1 MNAAP
6 FTWTV
11 AEQFGWMA
19 RRHPR
24 STALVDEAGEQSY
37 EQLFRRVEA
46 LAGHLG
52 AVVGSGRV
60 GIYVSNRREWA
71 ETFLAGQ
78 LAGIGVVPVN
88 ERYQGQEIR
97 HIIEDAGIELL
108 VSDRAAHRGDVLAEL
123 RGDVDVLP
131 VGPDYE
137 RALDGS
143 ATAARRPPNVE
154 SSVLYTSGTTA
165 LPKGVRLTQ
174 ANQALG
180 TWLGPSILLG
190 LTAADTVLIT
200 TPLAHRVGQVR
211 LLGGILTGCRTVLCA
226 DARPGTFVDAVRRYR
241 ATVTGMVPTIA
252 RDIAMSG
259 TVGDRLASLR
269 VFSVTGEAMSAELRE
284 TVARMLPDTDL
295 WTFFASTETGLATAL
310 PPSEF
315 IRRPTSSGRS
325 LPGVEI
331 AVLGPTGAAEP
342 VGEGQIL
349 VRSGPPGS
357 FAVGGGY
364 IGHAAGAAFV
374 DADGWFHTGDIG
386 RIDEDGWLAV
396 TGRSKDMILSGGF
409 NIAAQE
415 VEGVL
420 RRHPA
425 VRDAAVTGE
434 PDERFGERV
443 VAWIVTEPAY
453 GPGITADELRDFT
466 ASQVASFK
474 KPRVVHFV
482 TDLPRT
488 ATGKV
493 AKWRLSGTGSPS

>member
-1 MNAAP
+1 MSAAP

-11 AEQFGWMA
+11 ARQFDWVAG
-19 RRHPR
+19 RHPG
-24 STALVDEAGEQSY
+24 STALVDDAGEQSY
-37 EQLFRRVEA
+37 RELARRVGA

-52 AVVGSGRV
+52 TAVGGGRV

-78 LAGIGVVPVN
+78 LAGVGVVPVN
-88 ERYQGQEIR
+88 ERYQGQELR
-97 HIIEDAGIELL
+97 HIVEDAGIELL
-108 VSDRAAHRGDVLAEL
+108 VSDLAGHRGDVLAGL
-123 RGDVDVLP
+123 RGDVDVLA

-137 RALDGS
+137 RALTRAPGAPAGRDN
-143 ATAARRPPNVE
+143 PE

-165 LPKGVRLTQ
+165 LPKGVWLSQ

-180 TWLGPSILLG
+180 TWLGPSVLLG

-211 LLGGILTGCRTVLCA
+211 LLGGLLTGCRTVLSA
-226 DARPGTFVDAVRRYR
+226 DARPGTFVDTVARHR

-252 RDIAMSG
+252 RDIAVSG
-259 TVGDRLASLR
+259 RAGDRLASLR
-269 VFSVTGEAMSAELRE
+269 VFSVTGEAMTAELRE
-284 TVARMLPDTDL
+284 SVARMLPDTEL

-315 IRRPTSSGRS
+315 TRRPTSSGRP
-325 LPGVEI
+325 LPGVEV
-331 AVLGPTGAAEP
+331 AVLGPTGTAVP
-342 VGEGQIL
+342 VGEGEIL

-357 FAVGGGY
+357 FAVSGGY
-364 IGHAAGAAFV
+364 VGHAADTAFV

-386 RIDEDGWLAV
+386 RLDEDGWLAV

-420 RRHPA
+420 RQHPA

-434 PDERFGERV
+434 PDERFGEQV
-443 VAWIVTEPAY
+443 VAWIVTDPAY
-453 GPGITADELRDFT
+453 GHRVSGDELRDFT
-466 ASQVASFK
+466 ASRVASFK
-474 KPRVVHFV
+474 KPRVVRFV
-482 TDLPRT
+482 SELPRT

-493 AKWRLSGTGSPS
+493 AKWQLRGDGTAS